1 MPWCSWRSSTST
13 RISAEAVR
21 NFNTRFRLLD
31 TDRNIRLLY
40 TLFISVLF
48 AGFLFTVYWA
58 HTVTGLSYSGV
69 AQHYLGSDQTFGE
82 PKSFRELAE
91 TTHFHF
97 FTMPVVFL
105 ILCHVFYL
113 TMASQGLKLAMTLSS
128 FGGVVMDLASPWLI
142 LYVSRHFAL
151 LMLLGDILMLGSFL
165 VMAGVPLYEMWIL
178 KKRLMASRKTKNFS

>member
-1 MPWCSWRSSTST
+1 M
-13 RISAEAVR
+13 R

-40 TLFISVLF
+40 TLFIVTLF
-48 AGFLFTVYWA
+48 AGFLFTIYWA
-58 HTVTGLSYSGV
+58 HSTTGLSYSGI
-69 AQHYLGSDQTFGE
+69 AQHYLGSDATFGE

-113 TMASQGLKLAMTLSS
+113 TMAGQSLKVIMTLSA
-128 FGGVVMDLASPWLI
+128 FAGVALDLASPWLI
-142 LYVSRHFAL
+142 LYVSPHFAL
-151 LMLLGDILMLGSFL
+151 AMLLGDVLMVGAFL
-165 VMAGVPLYEMWIL
+165 AMAGLPLYEMWIL
-178 KKRLMASRKTKNFS
+178 KKRLMAEGKTEE

>member
-1 MPWCSWRSSTST
+1 
-13 RISAEAVR
+13 VR

-40 TLFISVLF
+40 TLFIFMLF
-48 AGFLFTVYWA
+48 TGFLFTIYWA
-58 HTVTGLSYSGV
+58 HATTGLSYSGI
-69 AQHYLGSDQTFGE
+69 AQHYLGSDTTFGE

-113 TMASQGLKLAMTLSS
+113 TTASPTWKMALTWLA
-128 FGGVVMDLASPWLI
+128 FIGVALDLVSPWLI
-142 LYVSRHFAL
+142 LYVGRGFAWT
-151 LMLLGDILMLGSFL
+151 MLLGDVLMVATFL
-165 VMAGVPLYEMWIL
+165 VLAGVPLYEMWIL
-178 KKRLMASRKTKNFS
+178 KKRLMASEQP

>member
-1 MPWCSWRSSTST
+1 
-13 RISAEAVR
+13 VR

-40 TLFISVLF
+40 TLFICVLF
-48 AGFLFTVYWA
+48 AGFLFTIYWA

-113 TMASQGLKLAMTLSS
+113 TMASQAVKTILTWLAFL
-128 FGGVVMDLASPWLI
+128 GVALDLASPWLI
-142 LYVSRHFAL
+142 LYVSRHFAAA
-151 LMLLGDILMLGSFL
+151 MLLGDILMLGSFL
-165 VMAGVPLYEMWIL
+165 IMAGMPLYEMWWL
-178 KKRLMASRKTKNFS
+178 KKRLMAAERDVE

>member
-1 MPWCSWRSSTST
+1 MRH
-13 RISAEAVR
+13 
-21 NFNTRFRLLD
+21 FNTRFRLLD

-40 TLFISVLF
+40 TLFILILF
-48 AGFLFTVYWA
+48 AGFLFTIYWA
-58 HTVTGLSYSGV
+58 HTMTGLSYSGI

-113 TMASQGLKLAMTLSS
+113 TLASQGVKLTMTLLA
-128 FGGVVMDLASPWLI
+128 FGGVAIDLASPWLI
-142 LYVSRHFAL
+142 LYGSRHFAL
-151 LMLLGDILMLGSFL
+151 LMLLGDLLMLGSFL
-165 VMAGVPLYEMWIL
+165 VMAAVPLYEMWIL
-178 KKRLMASRKTKNFS
+178 KKRLMAEERPLE

>member
-1 MPWCSWRSSTST
+1 M
-13 RISAEAVR
+13 R

-40 TLFISVLF
+40 TLFIVTLF
-48 AGFLFTVYWA
+48 AGFLFTIYWA
-58 HTVTGLSYSGV
+58 HSTTGLSYSGI
-69 AQHYLGSDQTFGE
+69 AKHYLGSDETFGE

-113 TMASQGLKLAMTLSS
+113 TMAGQGLKMAMTLLA
-128 FGGVVMDLASPWLI
+128 FAGVAIDLASPWLI
-142 LYVSRHFAL
+142 LYVSPHFAL
-151 LMLLGDILMLGSFL
+151 VMLLGDVLMLGTFL
-165 VMAGVPLYEMWIL
+165 IMAGWPLYEMWIL
-178 KKRLMASRKTKNFS
+178 KKRLMAEGRSEE

>member
-1 MPWCSWRSSTST
+1 M
-13 RISAEAVR
+13 R

-40 TLFISVLF
+40 TLFIITLF
-48 AGFLFTVYWA
+48 AGFLFTIYWA
-58 HTVTGLSYSGV
+58 HSTTGLSYSGI

-113 TMASQGLKLAMTLSS
+113 TMAGQGWKLAMTLLA
-128 FGGVVMDLASPWLI
+128 FGGVAIDLASPWLI
-142 LYVSRHFAL
+142 LYVSPHFAL
-151 LMLLGDILMLGSFL
+151 VMLLGDVLMLGTFL
-165 VMAGVPLYEMWIL
+165 VMAGWPLYEMWIL
-178 KKRLMASRKTKNFS
+178 KKRLMAEGRSEE

>member
-1 MPWCSWRSSTST
+1 M
-13 RISAEAVR
+13 R

-40 TLFISVLF
+40 TLFICVLF

-58 HTVTGLSYSGV
+58 HTMTGLSYSGI

-165 VMAGVPLYEMWIL
+165 VMAGVPLYAMWIL
-178 KKRLMASRKTKNFS
+178 KKRLMAARKTKNFS

>member
-1 MPWCSWRSSTST
+1 M
-13 RISAEAVR
+13 R

-40 TLFISVLF
+40 TLFIVTLF
-48 AGFLFTVYWA
+48 AGFLFTIYWA
-58 HTVTGLSYSGV
+58 HSTTGLSYSGI
-69 AQHYLGSDQTFGE
+69 AQHYLGSDETFGE

-113 TMASQGLKLAMTLSS
+113 TMAGQGMKMAMTLLA
-128 FGGVVMDLASPWLI
+128 FAGVAIDLASPWLI
-142 LYVSRHFAL
+142 LYVSPHFAL
-151 LMLLGDILMLGSFL
+151 VMLLGDVLMLGTFL
-165 VMAGVPLYEMWIL
+165 VMAGWPLYEMWIL
-178 KKRLMASRKTKNFS
+178 KKRLMAEGRSGE

>member
-1 MPWCSWRSSTST
+1 M
-13 RISAEAVR
+13 R

-40 TLFISVLF
+40 TLFIITLF
-48 AGFLFTVYWA
+48 AGFLFTIYWA
-58 HTVTGLSYSGV
+58 HSTTGLSYSGI
-69 AQHYLGSDQTFGE
+69 AKHYLGSDETFGE

-113 TMASQGLKLAMTLSS
+113 TMAGQGLKMAMTILA
-128 FGGVVMDLASPWLI
+128 FGGFAIDLASPWLI
-142 LYVSRHFAL
+142 LYVSPHFAL
-151 LMLLGDILMLGSFL
+151 VMLLGDVLMLGTFL
-165 VMAGVPLYEMWIL
+165 VMAGWPLYEMWIL
-178 KKRLMASRKTKNFS
+178 KKRLMAEGRSEE

>member
-1 MPWCSWRSSTST
+1 M
-13 RISAEAVR
+13 
-21 NFNTRFRLLD
+21 
-31 TDRNIRLLY
+31 
-40 TLFISVLF
+40 
-48 AGFLFTVYWA
+48 
-58 HTVTGLSYSGV
+58 TGLSYSGI

-178 KKRLMASRKTKNFS
+178 KKRLMAARKTKNFS

>member
-1 MPWCSWRSSTST
+1 M
-13 RISAEAVR
+13 R

-40 TLFISVLF
+40 TLFICVLF

-58 HTVTGLSYSGV
+58 HTMTGLSYSGI
-69 AQHYLGSDQTFGE
+69 AQHYMGSDQTFGE

-113 TMASQGLKLAMTLSS
+113 TMASQGLKLTMTLSS
-128 FGGVVMDLASPWLI
+128 FGGVAMDLASPWLI

-178 KKRLMASRKTKNFS
+178 KKRLMAEERPLE

>member
-1 MPWCSWRSSTST
+1 M
-13 RISAEAVR
+13 R

-40 TLFISVLF
+40 TLFICVLF

-58 HTVTGLSYSGV
+58 HSVTGLSYSGV

-113 TMASQGLKLAMTLSS
+113 TMASQTLKTILTWLAFL
-128 FGGVVMDLASPWLI
+128 GVALDLASPWLI
-142 LYVSRHFAL
+142 LYVSRHFAAA
-151 LMLLGDILMLGSFL
+151 MLLGDILMLGTFL
-165 VMAGVPLYEMWIL
+165 MMAGMPLYEMWWL
-178 KKRLMASRKTKNFS
+178 KKRLMATERDVE

>member
-1 MPWCSWRSSTST
+1 M
-13 RISAEAVR
+13 R

-40 TLFISVLF
+40 TLFIVTLF
-48 AGFLFTVYWA
+48 AGFLFTIYWA
-58 HTVTGLSYSGV
+58 HNTTGLSYSGI
-69 AQHYLGSDQTFGE
+69 AQHYLGSDTTFGE

-113 TMASQGLKLAMTLSS
+113 TMAGQSLKVIMTLSA
-128 FGGVVMDLASPWLI
+128 FAGVALDLASPWLI
-142 LYVSRHFAL
+142 LYVSPHFAL
-151 LMLLGDILMLGSFL
+151 AMLLGDVLMVGAFL
-165 VMAGVPLYEMWIL
+165 AMAGRPLYEMWIL
-178 KKRLMASRKTKNFS
+178 KKRLMAEGKTEE

>member
-1 MPWCSWRSSTST
+1 M
-13 RISAEAVR
+13 R

-40 TLFISVLF
+40 TLFVLTLF
-48 AGFLFTVYWA
+48 AGFLFTIYWA
-58 HTVTGLSYSGV
+58 HSTTGLSYTGI
-69 AQHYLGSDQTFGE
+69 AKHYLGSDETFGQ

-113 TMASQGLKLAMTLSS
+113 TMAGQGLKLTMTLLA
-128 FGGVVMDLASPWLI
+128 FVGVALDLASPWLI
-142 LYVSRHFAL
+142 LYVSPHFAL
-151 LMLLGDILMLGSFL
+151 VMLLGDILMVGTFL

-178 KKRLMASRKTKNFS
+178 KKRLMSSAQHEE